1 VSGAAWC
8 KRALR
13 ILSGTEAACALAQVR
28 TFQRDESGA
37 IIVILATA
45 LPVLAM
51 ATLGAVEMAEVLS
64 TRTKLQSIVDSAALK
79 GAAELGV
86 DISSATTER
95 TKTFADNL
103 ANPMRLRWTITSS
116 AALDPKASAMTVS
129 QDANRP
135 SFFRSLLPPGGW
147 NLHVTA
153 KAIRYASGPLCVL
166 GIQSGGGAVVGLDSS
181 GALNAAGC
189 LVQSNSDLAATGGA
203 SVTAGDARAVGG
215 ASGAISPNPLTG
227 TRAMPDPF
235 AALNIAFPAG
245 CDTTSITSTTYL
257 NPGVH
262 CGDIKLSGNE
272 TVTLAAGEHYFTG
285 GSLTM
290 GGNSQ
295 IAGTDA
301 VMFLKDFSSISF
313 NGNAGLS
320 LEGRKG
326 GSFAGFALITD
337 RSFKGTLELTAKN
350 VRKMYGTVYLPSAT
364 LLIGG
369 NGNKVSDQSP
379 WTVVIA
385 NKLQVTDKAT
395 LYINSNYSGAS
406 VPVPQGVGPTTKTAG
421 TRLAE

>member
-1 VSGAAWC
+1 
-8 KRALR
+8 
-13 ILSGTEAACALAQVR
+13 
-28 TFQRDESGA
+28 
-37 IIVILATA
+37 
-45 LPVLAM
+45 
-51 ATLGAVEMAEVLS
+51 
-64 TRTKLQSIVDSAALK
+64 
-79 GAAELGV
+79 
-86 DISSATTER
+86 
-95 TKTFADNL
+95 
-103 ANPMRLRWTITSS
+103 
-116 AALDPKASAMTVS
+116 
-129 QDANRP
+129 
-135 SFFRSLLPPGGW
+135 
-147 NLHVTA
+147 
-153 KAIRYASGPLCVL
+153 
-166 GIQSGGGAVVGLDSS
+166 
-181 GALNAAGC
+181 
-189 LVQSNSDLAATGGA
+189 
-203 SVTAGDARAVGG
+203 
-215 ASGAISPNPLTG
+215 
-227 TRAMPDPF
+227 
-235 AALNIAFPAG
+235 
-245 CDTTSITSTTYL
+245 
-257 NPGVH
+257 
-262 CGDIKLSGNE
+262 
-272 TVTLAAGEHYFTG
+272 
-285 GSLTM
+285 M

>member
-1 VSGAAWC
+1 LSGASWRKQVLTKLNVA
-8 KRALR
+8 A
-13 ILSGTEAACALAQVR
+13 GTCALAR
-28 TFQRDESGA
+28 ARAFQRDQSGA
-37 IIVILATA
+37 VIIILATA

-51 ATLGAVEMAEVLS
+51 ATLGAVEVAEVFF
-64 TRTKLQSIVDSAALK
+64 TRTKLQTIVDTAALK

-86 DISSATTER
+86 DLSTATTER
-95 TKTFADNL
+95 TRVFADNL
-103 ANPMRLRWTITSS
+103 ADPMRLRWAVTSS
-116 AALDPKASAMTVS
+116 AVLDLKASAMTVS
-129 QDANRP
+129 QGANRP

-166 GIQSGGGAVVGLDSS
+166 GIQSSGGTVVGLDSS

-203 SVTAGDARAVGG
+203 LVTAGDARAAGG
-215 ASGAISPNPLTG
+215 AFGAISPNPLTG
-227 TRAMPDPF
+227 TRVMPDPF
-235 AALNIAFPAG
+235 AALNIAFPTG

-257 NPGVH
+257 NPGLH
-262 CGDIKLSGNE
+262 CGDIELSGNE
-272 TVTLAAGEHYFTG
+272 TITLSAGEHYFTG

-290 GGNSQ
+290 SGNAQ
-295 IAGTDA
+295 IVGTDA
-301 VMFLKDFSSISF
+301 VVFLKDFASINL

-326 GSFAGFALITD
+326 GIFAGFALMTD
-337 RSFKGTLELTAKN
+337 RSFSGTIELTAKN
-350 VRKMYGTVYLPSAT
+350 IRKMYGTVYLPNAT

-385 NKLQVTDKAT
+385 KKLQVTDKAT
-395 LYINSNYSGAS
+395 LYINSNYAGAS
-406 VPVPQGVGPTTKTAG
+406 VPVPQGVGPSTKTAG